1 MRNVKKVLF
10 RRPYKKYCSTILQKQ
25 LNIQDKMHEAIN
37 KKDESLEEAIK
48 SMAESSTRL
57 CNTLATTLQMVAH
70 GAARQQ
76 TAPPPLTLHMRELWY
91 SHTTH
96 SMDIILVVLVQT
108 VKHLKHD
115 IHGMLLYCNIYIV
128 DMIILQDS

>member
-1 MRNVKKVLF
+1 
-10 RRPYKKYCSTILQKQ
+10 
-25 LNIQDKMHEAIN
+25 MHEAIN

-76 TAPPPLTLHMRELWY
+76 TAPPLTLHMRELWY